1 MFSKLFS
8 RRPKV
13 DAAPLMLALVAV
25 ARAPEPYRDL
35 GVADTFEGRFEYLAL
50 VSTLVLERLT
60 VLEPAS
66 APLAQQLVDDIFT
79 HLDDALRRAGISD
92 ISVGKRVKKLARSF
106 YGRVNAYRDG
116 LAGGET
122 LLREALARNLYA
134 GGLDASAVPAGM
146 LARIA
151 AHRAALAAAP
161 LAALQAGRI
170 SDGGAGHVGG

>member
-1 MFSKLFS
+1 MFSRLFS
-8 RRPKV
+8 KRAKV
-13 DAAPLMLALVAV
+13 DAAPLLADLVGA

-50 VSTLVLERLT
+50 VSTLVLERLAA
-60 VLEPAS
+60 LEGPGDA
-66 APLAQQLVDDIFT
+66 LAQELVDAIFT

-116 LAGGET
+116 LAEGEGA
-122 LLREALARNLYA
+122 LREALSRNLYA
-134 GGLDASAVPAGM
+134 GALDAQAVPEGL

-151 AHRAALAAAP
+151 AHRAALAQAP
-161 LAALQAGRI
+161 LPGLQAGKVLC
-170 SDGGAGHVGG
+170 SGASHVGG